1 MGHDHSRRL
10 DSDTVGDQRLL
21 QRKKVGTTVSVS
33 IRPQFQEKRVGLTLA
48 EPVMV
53 TLTTPERLLAVVQE
67 RWRVL
72 VAALLI
78 GAAGGIIAGVLLP
91 RWYESTMSFA
101 VIPAEDPNTPTS
113 IDPTI
118 SNTALS
124 LFSQVLTSRRVTDE
138 VVSQLDLT
146 KSYGRKTAEEARL
159 ELINHVTVMADRKSN
174 LVTVAVEDRV
184 PTRATAIAQ
193 SLGNAGRTANNEIWS
208 SRSTDYRKRLE
219 GRLAEITQQLNTDE
233 EAMRAFRDREHVVD
247 LPEQIKA
254 SVGEASFLER
264 MKNERKVNLHFNQS
278 FAGAE
283 APEVRRSQLE
293 AGSAQAALSGLVHG
307 TQRGPLLALDN
318 VPRLEE
324 EHARLKRQID
334 TNGALYDLMVRQV
347 EQLRS
352 AEARPGGRAEL
363 LDAPSEPRKPVRPS
377 RLGVLI
383 EGLFVGLLLGVL
395 LAVWPRTP
403 FTPLRPKVA
412 RSEH

>member
-1 MGHDHSRRL
+1 M
-10 DSDTVGDQRLL
+10 
-21 QRKKVGTTVSVS
+21 SVS

-48 EPVMV
+48 EPVLV
-53 TLTTPERLLAVVQE
+53 TLTTPERLLAVVLE

-72 VAALLI
+72 AAALLI
-78 GAAGGIIAGVLLP
+78 GAAGGIIAGLLLP

-113 IDPTI
+113 LDPKI
-118 SNTALS
+118 SDTALS
-124 LFSQVLTSRRVTDE
+124 LFSQVLTSRRVTDA

-146 KSYGRKTAEEARL
+146 KAYRRKTAEEARL

-219 GRLAEITQQLNTDE
+219 GRLAEITQQLNADE

-247 LPEQIKA
+247 LPEQVKA
-254 SVGEASFLER
+254 SVGEATYLER
-264 MKNERKVNLHFNQS
+264 MKNERKVNLHFNQG

-307 TQRGPLLALDN
+307 SQRGGPLLALDN
-318 VPRLEE
+318 VPRIEQ

-334 TNGALYDLMVRQV
+334 GDNYSFELLVKQLEMARATEVRP
-347 EQLRS
+347 
-352 AEARPGGRAEL
+352 AGRAEL
-363 LDAPSEPRKPVRPS
+363 LDAPSEPHQPVRPS
-377 RLGVLI
+377 RKVLVVQ
-383 EGLFVGLLLGVL
+383 GMFAGLLLGL
-395 LAVWPRTP
+395 LWAVWPRP
-403 FTPLRPKVA
+403 FTRLKTDLPPKA
-412 RSEH
+412 R